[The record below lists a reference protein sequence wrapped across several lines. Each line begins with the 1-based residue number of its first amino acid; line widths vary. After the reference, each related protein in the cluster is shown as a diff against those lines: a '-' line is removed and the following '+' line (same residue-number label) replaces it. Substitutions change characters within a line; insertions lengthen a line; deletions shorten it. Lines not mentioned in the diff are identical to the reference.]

1 MPIENERS
9 SKPIRRLKWTPWMDF
24 SIPNPDDGNELFE
37 TTLDH
42 IKCAV
47 PRVHGNILVI
57 VNPKSGKGNAMSLIQ
72 SCVKPVLVAAG
83 ATFDILVTDAPGHA
97 TQIAKDVDHRKYK
110 IILSAGGDGTFHEIL
125 QGVLGRLDWQE
136 FVQNVSFVQVPCGS
150 GNALAASSKIWNTE
164 TAAYTAIKGKNVS
177 IDVASIIQPGTGKR
191 FYSFLSVTFGMI
203 SNLDIGTEHLRWM
216 GGNRFIYGALKEIM
230 LQRVYSCGVSML
242 EGCADP
248 YPVGQNKQLPL
259 NYLHGLIS
267 EDGKVKSPSDFD
279 ESSVIDSSWK
289 TMDGDFQLFS
299 MSNLP
304 WLDMN
309 FNFHPHANMGNGC
322 YNFLY
327 FIGAR
332 GITKSLQL
340 MTDAENG
347 AHMHLIE
354 ERTVKAFK
362 IDPIANNTWL
372 VVDGEALE
380 RSVIYGE
387 VHTKLLRILC
397 P

>member
-1 MPIENERS
+1 MPIENGRS
-9 SKPIRRLKWTPWMDF
+9 SKPFRQLKWTPWMEFTD
-24 SIPNPDDGNELFE
+24 INPNSNDLSE
-37 TTLDH
+37 TILNH
-42 IKCAV
+42 VKCAV
-47 PRVHGNILVI
+47 TQNQRNILII
-57 VNPKSGKGNAMSLIQ
+57 VNPKSGKGNATSLIQ
-72 SCVKPVLVAAG
+72 SYVKPVLVAAG

-97 TQIAKDVDHRKYK
+97 TEIAKDADYHKYDV
-110 IILSAGGDGTFHEIL
+110 ILSAGGDGTFHEIL
-125 QGVLGRLDWQE
+125 QGVLGRFDWQE
-136 FVQNVSFVQVPCGS
+136 FIQKVSFVQVPCGS

-164 TAAYTAIKGKNVS
+164 TAAYTAIKGKSVS
-177 IDVASIIQPGTGKR
+177 IDVASIIQPSTGKR

-230 LQRVYSCGVSML
+230 LQRVYACRVSML

-248 YPVGQNKQLPL
+248 HPIAQSRQPPL

-267 EDGKVKSPSDFD
+267 ADGKVKSLDDFD
-279 ESSVIDSSWK
+279 DGSVIDSSWK

-309 FNFHPHANMGNGC
+309 FNFHPNANMGNGS

-327 FIGAR
+327 FVGAR

-340 MTDAENG
+340 MTHAENG

-354 ERTVKAFK
+354 EKTVKAFR

-387 VHTKLLRILC
+387 IHTKLLRILC